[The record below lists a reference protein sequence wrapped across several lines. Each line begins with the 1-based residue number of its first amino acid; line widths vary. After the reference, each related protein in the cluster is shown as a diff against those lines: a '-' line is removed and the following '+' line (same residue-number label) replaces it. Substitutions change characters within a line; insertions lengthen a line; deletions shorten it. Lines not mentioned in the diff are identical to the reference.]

1 MKNYSKLLTIG
12 TLITISLFITA
23 CGSGVSQE
31 QYNALNT
38 EKENLQSDYDKLKND
53 YEKIKVDY
61 TSLLDEK
68 AESILDDAP
77 LQYATAWAKTS
88 YGENVECSSSADS
101 LNVLV
106 HTDIS
111 VTSENVTDIINKFIS
126 SMKYYKIA
134 YETTPDN
141 LNFKFISVNYLDL
154 DDNAFLSLTI
164 VKTDDTFE
172 LNKIL
177 VDATQTDTI
186 ISGLSSNN

>member
-1 MKNYSKLLTIG
+1 
-12 TLITISLFITA
+12 
-23 CGSGVSQE
+23 
-31 QYNALNT
+31 
-38 EKENLQSDYDKLKND
+38 
-53 YEKIKVDY
+53 
-61 TSLLDEK
+61 
-68 AESILDDAP
+68 
-77 LQYATAWAKTS
+77 
-88 YGENVECSSSADS
+88 
-101 LNVLV
+101 
-106 HTDIS
+106 
-111 VTSENVTDIINKFIS
+111 
-126 SMKYYKIA
+126 MKYYKIA